1 MSAKVLLILM
11 VLLCLTAMPASAG
24 TIHQA
29 ALMGDMVKIQAL
41 AKIDSTLVN
50 QRDENGLTPIFWCIY
65 ADQPKAACKL
75 IELKADVDAIDE
87 SKQTPLHVAVTLGS
101 LEMVETLISAGAR
114 VDLKDDNG
122 STPLALAKRIGNPEI
137 VDALLGKKANDSQTI
152 TIPAPRLET
161 PQLVSLSLKAT
172 KINLPTLER
181 KPGAKGSKAVVLTK
195 VKIKGIPINLLTID
209 LNDSRVSISAAVAK
223 NGIETDEQFSS
234 FVKRCAP
241 TAAVNGAFFSSNNLR
256 PIGDIV
262 INGKLANWGGMGTAL
277 CLTKDCRP
285 QIVSV
290 ERHKHIDWSAYNTV
304 ICGGLRLLTGGSVT
318 LDPASEGFKDITLLG
333 KSNRT
338 AAGITSANKL
348 LLANTPSIIS
358 LNDWANI
365 MKSLGCVDAVN
376 FEGGASMAMYYRAK
390 MISNAARKLTN
401 VLLVYEK

>member
-11 VLLCLTAMPASAG
+11 VLLCLTAIPAFAG

-29 ALMGDMVKIQAL
+29 ALMGDL
-41 AKIDSTLVN
+41 AKIQTLAKLDSTLVN
-50 QRDENGLTPIFWCIY
+50 ERDENGLTPIFWCVY

-87 SKQTPLHVAVTLGS
+87 SKETPLHVAVTLGS

-114 VDLKDDNG
+114 VDLEDDNG
-122 STPLALAKRIGNPEI
+122 STPLALAKRIGKPEI
-137 VDALLGKKANDSQTI
+137 VDALLGKKQTI

-161 PQLVSLSLKAT
+161 PQLASSSLEVT
-172 KINLPTLER
+172 KITLPTLER
-181 KPGAKGSKAVVLTK
+181 NPGAKGSKAVVLSK

-209 LNDSRVSISAAVAK
+209 LSDSRVSISAAIAQ

-241 TAAVNGAFFSSNNLR
+241 TAAVNGTFFSKTSLR

-262 INGKLANWGGMGTAL
+262 INGKLAHWGGMGTAL

-285 QIVSV
+285 QIVTV
-290 ERHKHIDWSAYNTV
+290 ERHKHIDWSAYKTV
-304 ICGGLRLLTGGSVT
+304 ICGGGRLLTGGSVR
-318 LDPASEGFKDITLLG
+318 LDPASEGFKDVTLLG
-333 KSNRT
+333 RSNRT

-348 LLANTPSIIS
+348 LLVNTAKSIT
-358 LNDWANI
+358 LDDWANI

-376 FEGGASMAMYYRAK
+376 FDGGTSMAMYYRGK
-390 MISNAARKLTN
+390 MISKAGRKLTN